1 MSVGVFILQ
10 VRKVGLS
17 KMKDRS
23 PLSLNSSR
31 VVRTRAQNSDVS
43 WCAYQILDAG

>member
-1 MSVGVFILQ
+1 MTFLNKENRMSVGVFILQ

-23 PLSLNSSR
+23 PLSEFIKGSQNSSPE
-31 VVRTRAQNSDVS
+31 
-43 WCAYQILDAG
+43 L